1 MRCYSWHNRT
11 KYIYIFFLVSQN
23 DLKLH
28 ILKFTVNTRGQSE
41 WGKRVSSVCFK
52 LVYYWIYSRQIA
64 AALFLHSTGTQNLHA
79 HKTTF
84 PVAIWK
90 ACACVCAKSG
100 RVCVELPLYNVQ
112 DSLYSPA
119 TSRIWLMTCEASQV
133 CMGVNSTASL
143 KVTNT
148 RCCSTP
154 VSSALG
160 DVDQFLN
167 AARVGQG
174 LGVLHV
180 FAGDLVQGAT
190 DGSHG
195 LVRQQGGVPP
205 GETVDQVPH
214 RILTWERG
222 GGTQC
227 DFTAQ
232 LWTEAYAETHRD

>member
-1 MRCYSWHNRT
+1 MKSY
-11 KYIYIFFLVSQN
+11 
-23 DLKLH
+23 
-28 ILKFTVNTRGQSE
+28 ILKYTVNTRGQGD
-41 WGKRVSSVCFK
+41 WRKRVSSVCFK
-52 LVYYWIYSRQIA
+52 LKYYWIYSRLEIA
-64 AALFLHSTGTQNLHA
+64 TALFLHSTGTRNLYA

-90 ACACVCAKSG
+90 AYACVCAKSG

-119 TSRIWLMTCEASQV
+119 TSRIWLMTCDLSQV
-133 CMGVNSTASL
+133 CMGVYSTVSL
-143 KVTNT
+143 KGTNT

-160 DVDQFLN
+160 DVDQLLD

-214 RILTWERG
+214 RILPWERG
-222 GGTQC
+222 GVMQC
-227 DFTAQ
+227 DFSAQ
-232 LWTEAYAETHRD
+232 LWRVAYAETQED